1 MLRSTC
7 STPILA
13 ARFAY
18 PTLTQTRLN
27 STDEGR
33 SRIPIRYIS
42 TVKPEP
48 STPGQ
53 VRVPKEERRRE
64 YLSEGPV
71 PKTTV
76 YVGNLFFDVTAE
88 DLRKHFE
95 KFGAVENA
103 LIVHDVRGLSKG

>member
-33 SRIPIRYIS
+33 SRIPIRYIE
-42 TVKPEP
+42 TVKPVP
-48 STPGQ
+48 SKPDQ
-53 VRVPKEERRRE
+53 VRPSREQARRE
-64 YLSEGPV
+64 YMSEGPV